1 MELTKSVLD
10 CISTST
16 SGLIRI
22 NPQFPK
28 EDVKKYSGSTHRF
41 RHLHILLSQPA
52 DLQRLRPDQSCCQ
65 SPPYYTPSCQTCL
78 AVS

>member
-10 CISTST
+10 CISTIA

-28 EDVKKYSGSTHRF
+28 ENMKKKYSVSTRRF
-41 RHLHILLSQPA
+41 FTTCTFSFLHLLTCRDS
-52 DLQRLRPDQSCCQ
+52 DLIRAAVNHL
-65 SPPYYTPSCQTCL
+65 L
-78 AVS
+78 AVLPLVKRV